1 MEYAK
6 NFPTMK
12 CTLPA
17 NSSTMSKYALS
28 RQSTMSES
36 ELKEVSDENEKHTN
50 KRNKQ
55 TNITNTLT
63 LFTPSSKR
71 KTLSCTAS

>member
-1 MEYAK
+1 
-6 NFPTMK
+6 
-12 CTLPA
+12 
-17 NSSTMSKYALS
+17 
-28 RQSTMSES
+28 MSES